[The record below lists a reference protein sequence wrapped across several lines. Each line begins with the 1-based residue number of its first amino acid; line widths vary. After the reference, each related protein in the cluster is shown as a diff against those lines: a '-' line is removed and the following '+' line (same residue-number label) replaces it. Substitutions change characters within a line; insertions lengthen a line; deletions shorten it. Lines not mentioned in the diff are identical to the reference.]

1 MKLFR
6 RPENTQRMTRMA
18 KAVGVDLA
26 ARPAEGDL
34 SAQEL
39 RLAANR
45 CGECCGERECSLWL
59 QSREDHAAAAP
70 RFCPNHALYAS
81 LKEGC

>member
-18 KAVGVDLA
+18 EAVGLDLSA
-26 ARPAEGDL
+26 SRARGDL
-34 SAQEL
+34 SSQAL

-59 QSREDHAAAAP
+59 QARSDSAGAAP
-70 RFCPNHALYAS
+70 GYCPNHGLYAA
-81 LKEGC
+81 LKEGR